1 MAQQREVAYVTGASR
16 GIGKSIALYL
26 AENGYDVAIGARTIH
41 EGEAREHSPTVKKTN
56 MKPLPG
62 SLDETKAQIESRGA
76 KCLPVYLDLMD
87 RVSLGSSVTTIL
99 ERWGK
104 IDVLVNNGRY
114 IGPGHMD
121 VFMDCPIEL
130 IEKQIQANAI
140 SPLYLTKAVLPQM
153 IARGSGAIVNITSD
167 CAQIDPPAAAGKG
180 GWGLG
185 YGMSKAAIHK
195 QVGILNVELGDT
207 GVDFFNIQPGL
218 IGTERMGIDMAEYGF
233 DASTMTPVEVIGS
246 MVAWLLR
253 LPDRSK
259 YSGQVLWGQD
269 ICKEHNL
276 YPPWSAKAA

>member
-1 MAQQREVAYVTGASR
+1 MAQQKEVAFVTGASR

-62 SLDETKAQIESRGA
+62 SLDETKAQIEAKGA

-87 RVSLGSSVTTIL
+87 RMSLGSAVTTVL
-99 ERWGK
+99 ERWGR

-121 VFMDCPIEL
+121 TFMDCPIEL

-140 SPLYLTKAVLPQM
+140 SPLFLTKAVLPQM
-153 IARGSGAIVNITSD
+153 LARKAGAIVNISSD
-167 CAQIDPPAAAGKG
+167 CGLKDPPGPVGAG

-185 YGMSKAAIHK
+185 YGMSKAAIHR
-195 QVGILNVELGDT
+195 QVGILQHELKGTGIDLYNV
-207 GVDFFNIQPGL
+207 QPGL
-218 IGTERMGIDMAEYGF
+218 IGTERMGIDMAEFGF
-233 DASTMTPVEVIGS
+233 DASTMTPVEVVGS

-253 LPDRSK
+253 HPNRSEM
-259 YSGQVLWGQD
+259 SGQNLWAQD
-269 ICKEHNL
+269 VCKEHNL